1 MSSVICCSDEVVL
14 LMKIGYFRKRFL
26 TNCDKLLT
34 FVNFE
39 NGGTC
44 IHRCILDVMF
54 RILSNLLMFK
64 LTDTSADLGM

>member
-1 MSSVICCSDEVVL
+1 
-14 LMKIGYFRKRFL
+14 MKIGYFRKWFL

-39 NGGTC
+39 NGGTYV
-44 IHRCILDVMF
+44 HRRILDVMF

-64 LTDTSADLGM
+64 LTNTSADSGM